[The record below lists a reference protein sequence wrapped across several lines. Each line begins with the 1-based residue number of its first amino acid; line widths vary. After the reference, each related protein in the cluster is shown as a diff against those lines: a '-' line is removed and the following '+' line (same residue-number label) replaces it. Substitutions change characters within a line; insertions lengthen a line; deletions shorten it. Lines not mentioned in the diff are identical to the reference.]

1 MLVAADIYRP
11 AAIDQ
16 LQVIADGIGVPVHS
30 DRERKNAAQIVK
42 LGLRRAKDN
51 KCDCLIVDTAGRL
64 HIDDTLMSE
73 LESIVKTVPMDE
85 KLLVLDAMTGEWLY
99 TVMTR

>member
-1 MLVAADIYRP
+1 MVMGLQGSGKTTFCGKLALRLKKEGRTPMLVAADIYRP

-16 LQVIADGIGVPVHS
+16 LQVIADSIGVPVHS

-51 KCDCLIVDTAGRL
+51 KCD
-64 HIDDTLMSE
+64 
-73 LESIVKTVPMDE
+73 VPDRRYGGP
-85 KLLVLDAMTGEWLY
+85 AAH
-99 TVMTR
+99 RRHA